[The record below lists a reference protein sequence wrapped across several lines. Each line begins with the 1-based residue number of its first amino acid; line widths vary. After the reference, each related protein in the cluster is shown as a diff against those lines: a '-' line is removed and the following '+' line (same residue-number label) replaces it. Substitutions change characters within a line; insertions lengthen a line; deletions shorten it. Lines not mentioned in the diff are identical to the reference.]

1 MNAPEPAGRS
11 VKLTVKVVPKS
22 SRNSIAGWVG
32 DALKVCVTAAP
43 ERGKANAAV
52 ESVLAEAL
60 GVTRERVRTVAG
72 LRSPRKILEIA
83 GVASSELHRRLMN
96 RARGG

>member
-1 MNAPEPAGRS
+1 
-11 VKLTVKVVPKS
+11 LTVKVVPKS

-52 ESVLAEAL
+52 EAVLAKAL
-60 GVTRERVRTVAG
+60 GVARERVRTVAG
-72 LRSPRKILEIA
+72 LTSPRKVLEID
-83 GVASSELHRRLMN
+83 GVAPSELYRRLMTPV
-96 RARGG
+96 RGG